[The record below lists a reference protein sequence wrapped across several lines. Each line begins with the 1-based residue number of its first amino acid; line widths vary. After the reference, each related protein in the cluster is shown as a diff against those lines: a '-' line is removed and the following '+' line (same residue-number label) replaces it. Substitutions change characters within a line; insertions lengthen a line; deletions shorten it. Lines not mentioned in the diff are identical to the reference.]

1 LSERAPRRLAAGGV
15 FGALAFSA
23 DGDLKDCRAD
33 PACARTPTEVDR
45 ANEVRSKAMLT
56 DISLGAGVVLAG
68 AGLAVVLLSDAPTE
82 ARVGVI
88 PLVGGAAASG
98 RWEF

>member
-1 LSERAPRRLAAGGV
+1 
-15 FGALAFSA
+15 
-23 DGDLKDCRAD
+23 
-33 PACARTPTEVDR
+33 
-45 ANEVRSKAMLT
+45 MLT